1 MTQEDRQSGYYS
13 DLETE
18 SPQARQKR
26 KWSAA
31 LKAIKLAWDHVGEFR
46 SRLEGAG
53 LRPKD
58 IRSRDDWQ
66 RIPVLRKKEL
76 INLQAGGGK
85 LQEMLACQVGELG
98 RIFLSPG
105 PILDPEGRGADYW
118 GWTEAFH
125 SAGFR
130 AGDVVQ
136 MTFGYHLTPAG
147 LMLEEPL
154 RTLGC
159 AVIPAGPGNT
169 STQIEL
175 LTDLPVTGFV
185 GMASY
190 LKTIKDEAVANGVNI
205 GAQFNLKTAFVAAER
220 LSDSLRNEL
229 EQELGM
235 TVRQGYGTADV
246 GCIAYECPVV
256 GGMHTASSR
265 YVEICDPETGKV
277 VPDGAVGEVVVTPF
291 NPVYPLVRLAT
302 GDLSFFIPGECSC
315 GRTAKRLGGIVG
327 RVDLTVKVRGQ
338 FLYPH
343 QIEAVMAGFQTISR
357 WQVVVENP
365 KDKDKLTL
373 RLLLAGELDQEKFLV
388 EFKEKLKLRP
398 ELTIAQNEGELP
410 EGAPPVVDNRTY

>member
-1 MTQEDRQSGYYS
+1 MTREDRQSGYYS
-13 DLETE
+13 ELETE
-18 SPQARQKR
+18 SPQARQER
-26 KWSAA
+26 KWTAA
-31 LKAIKLAWDHVGEFR
+31 LEAMQLAWDHVGEFR

-53 LRPKD
+53 LRPED
-58 IRSRDDWQ
+58 IRSQEDWQ
-66 RIPVLRKKEL
+66 KIPVLHKKD
-76 INLQAGGGK
+76 IISLQASGAK

-125 SAGFR
+125 AAGFR
-130 AGDVVQ
+130 ANDVVQ

-175 LTDLPVTGFV
+175 LTGLPVTGFV

-190 LKTIKDEAVANGVNI
+190 LKIIKDEAVTKGLDL
-205 GAQFNLKTAFVAAER
+205 GTQFNLKTAFVAAER

-229 EQELGM
+229 EQELGI

-246 GCIAYECPVV
+246 GCIAYECPML

-265 YVEICDPETGKV
+265 YVEICDPETGKA
-277 VPDGAVGEVVVTPF
+277 VPDGEVGEVVVTPF
-291 NPVYPLVRLAT
+291 NQAYPLVRLAT
-302 GDLSFFIPGECSC
+302 GDLSFFIPRECSC

-343 QIEAVMAGFQTISR
+343 QIGAVMAGFQAVQR
-357 WQVVVENP
+357 WQVVVDNLNSR
-365 KDKDKLTL
+365 DSLTL
-373 RLLLAGELDQEKFLV
+373 RLLLAEELDQGKLLQ

-398 ELTIAQNEGELP
+398 ELVIAQNEGELP
-410 EGAPPVVDNRTY
+410 EGAPPVVDKRTY